1 MGGYVIFYMYPPRF
15 TKAGGDPRHPRGIA
29 RGDEGLAR
37 SCRSVVCGVKIS
49 RVMRI
54 IRERCSRAAR
64 PPPVVV
70 SLLRRR
76 ALDNSVGNYVLG
88 RAEPARRPSR
98 VREALVAR
106 PESCRARTS
115 ASRTTTPCSRA
126 APEAPGHLSLRGPA
140 SDARRDTVGP
150 CWPCRAAAAAHRRD
164 ARPWRGG
171 KQQQDFFFPFFVACC
186 WPSGLCRSTHRSER
200 GRREEN
206 KIGNTLSGMHERAS
220 PPRA

>member
-1 MGGYVIFYMYPPRF
+1 
-15 TKAGGDPRHPRGIA
+15 
-29 RGDEGLAR
+29 
-37 SCRSVVCGVKIS
+37 
-49 RVMRI
+49 MRI

-171 KQQQDFFFPFFVACC
+171 KRQQDFYFLFLLLLGAGQLGCV
-186 WPSGLCRSTHRSER
+186 GRHR
-200 GRREEN
+200 GAREGEGEGN

>member
-1 MGGYVIFYMYPPRF
+1 
-15 TKAGGDPRHPRGIA
+15 
-29 RGDEGLAR
+29 
-37 SCRSVVCGVKIS
+37 
-49 RVMRI
+49 MRI

-150 CWPCRAAAAAHRRD
+150 CLPLPSSRGGSSTRRATMERRQAAAGF
-164 ARPWRGG
+164 P
-171 KQQQDFFFPFFVACC
+171 FFPFFVACC

-200 GRREEN
+200 GRRGR
-206 KIGNTLSGMHERAS
+206 K
-220 PPRA
+220 

>member
-1 MGGYVIFYMYPPRF
+1 MD
-15 TKAGGDPRHPRGIA
+15 K
-29 RGDEGLAR
+29 
-37 SCRSVVCGVKIS
+37 
-49 RVMRI
+49 
-54 IRERCSRAAR
+54 
-64 PPPVVV
+64 
-70 SLLRRR
+70 
-76 ALDNSVGNYVLG
+76 SVGNYVLG
-88 RAEPARRPSR
+88 RAGPARRPPR

-171 KQQQDFFFPFFVACC
+171 KRQQDFLFFVFFACLLGGWVVSIDTQERERQKGKKIRQENTFLVC
-186 WPSGLCRSTHRSER
+186 MNELHHHAHELCATKLLTVRTKLH
-200 GRREEN
+200 N
-206 KIGNTLSGMHERAS
+206 KISSSSFFFLGAGCVADERQVDKKTPAR
-220 PPRA
+220 RARAGATRAP